1 MRVPHAALSGVLVL
15 PGPRAASREEL
26 HLSTPPPH
34 RSGGPGHCQP
44 IASPRTGARPPCTG
58 PTDSPHAGPASLPAK
73 PTALSSSRTSGLS
86 SPCGS
91 LGPSSRISA
100 LLHHSESRTPSLLRA
115 HPIHTRRPQRC
126 SGARGWFCSG
136 SASETS
142 VTSTPPEAVQASWI
156 ALRSDKSWAFSSV
169 SFQRVPWPPGQP
181 HMPPGPPPHGT
192 GHVQGGHERHC
203 CPSRDRTRP
212 I

>member
-1 MRVPHAALSGVLVL
+1 MSVVLALL
-15 PGPRAASREEL
+15 GPQAASREEL

-44 IASPRTGARPPCTG
+44 ITSPRTGARPPCAG
-58 PTDSPHAGPASLPAK
+58 PPDSLRAGPASLPAK
-73 PTALSSSRTSGLS
+73 PTALSSSCASRLS
-86 SPCGS
+86 SPRGS

-100 LLHHSESRTPSLLRA
+100 LLHHSESRTPSLP
-115 HPIHTRRPQRC
+115 HPHPVHTRQPQQC

-156 ALRSDKSWAFSSV
+156 ALRSDKSWAFSSM

-181 HMPPGPPPHGT
+181 RMPPGPPPHGT
-192 GHVQGGHERHC
+192 GRVQGGHERC
-203 CPSRDRTRP
+203 CRPSHDCTRP